1 MKIDFDEI
9 FVQIKNK
16 NDTLVRYK
24 LVKDNKKLQ
33 VYRNGITI
41 APTPETPSNAILRLL
56 LTIKNDVEK
65 I

>member
-16 NDTLVRYK
+16 NDTFVRYT

-41 APTPETPSNAILRLL
+41 APTSETPGNAILRLL